1 MGDGE
6 TGREEGA
13 MNRGASETAGG
24 RVRTPLGTMCLVLIY
39 AVATIVLWSYVYYHM
54 LRYGGEI
61 IGH

>member
-1 MGDGE
+1 
-6 TGREEGA
+6 